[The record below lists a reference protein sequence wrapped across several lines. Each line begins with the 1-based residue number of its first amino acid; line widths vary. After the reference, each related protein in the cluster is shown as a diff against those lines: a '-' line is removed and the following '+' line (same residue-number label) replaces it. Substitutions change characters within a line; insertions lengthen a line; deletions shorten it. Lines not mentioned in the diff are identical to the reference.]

1 MTATPTPDP
10 EARCSESRI
19 RKINADEARECL
31 SRFVASHF
39 RDGREHARFT
49 IPADVNRD
57 DDLLLGRFI
66 DDSAHAL
73 AATSALLREARTWLR
88 VLADD
93 QELMEPPSAYTD
105 LLTRIDRELAKEAN
119 NGQ

>member
-10 EARCSESRI
+10 EARCCPFCGGTNIKPFGHGGGVRATCQPWSGDDGCFAQGPM
-19 RKINADEARECL
+19 KQGYPEAL
-31 SRFVASHF
+31 TA
-39 RDGREHARFT
+39 FT
-49 IPADVNRD
+49 RP
-57 DDLLLGRFI
+57 
-66 DDSAHAL
+66 SHAL

-105 LLTRIDRELAKEAN
+105 LLTRIDRELAKEAL
-119 NGQ
+119 